1 MEVVAKRSPIF
12 FHKAFFKLQSKKS
25 DFRIFFPIVITV
37 SEDFESILMCL
48 KELFPHELYH
58 FKM

>member
-1 MEVVAKRSPIF
+1 MEVVTKSSPIF
-12 FHKAFFKLQSKKS
+12 FIRHFLNFNQRNQISEY
-25 DFRIFFPIVITV
+25 FFPIVITV